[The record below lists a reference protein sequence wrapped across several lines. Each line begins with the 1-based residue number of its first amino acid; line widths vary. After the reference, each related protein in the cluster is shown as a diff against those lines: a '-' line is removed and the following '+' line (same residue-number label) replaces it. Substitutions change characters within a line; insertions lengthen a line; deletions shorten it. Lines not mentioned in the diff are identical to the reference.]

1 LRARHARIVISPILC
16 QDYGLFFVVVSW
28 LAFDRILALGGACMI
43 QMEKLVLDIVLSVI
57 GDEAER
63 LPLESDFDTVDV
75 DQLAM
80 TQIVLALE
88 RRLGP
93 ELPTNLEEAKAVA
106 RLVVAA
112 QKSLASRP
120 SPPIIKKTVWAR
132 WNGNEW
138 VGARWSGEV
147 VASNKYQEELIR
159 TLRALAS
166 DPSNNI
172 LAIAPVSDPLSR
184 KPKSNR
190 PKLPPRPK

>member
-1 LRARHARIVISPILC
+1 MVYVLL
-16 QDYGLFFVVVSW
+16 VVSW
-28 LAFDRILALGGACMI
+28 LALDLILALGGVRMI
-43 QMEKLVLDIVLSVI
+43 QMERLVVDVVLSVV

-63 LPLESDFDTVDV
+63 LSLESDFDTLDV
-75 DQLAM
+75 DQLTM
-80 TQIVLALE
+80 TQIVLTLE
-88 RRLGP
+88 SRLGV
-93 ELPTNLEEAKAVA
+93 EMPTNLEEAKTVA
-106 RLVVAA
+106 ELVVGAH
-112 QKSLASRP
+112 KVLVSRTSP
-120 SPPIIKKTVWAR
+120 SIVKKTVWAR

-138 VGARWSGEV
+138 VATRWSGEV

>member
-1 LRARHARIVISPILC
+1 
-16 QDYGLFFVVVSW
+16 
-28 LAFDRILALGGACMI
+28 MI
-43 QMEKLVLDIVLSVI
+43 QMERLVLDVVLSVI

-63 LPLESDFDTVDV
+63 LSMESDFDPLNV

-93 ELPTNLEEAKAVA
+93 ELPTNLEEAKTVA
-106 RLVVAA
+106 ELVVAA
-112 QKSLASRP
+112 QKALVDKP
-120 SPPIIKKTVWAR
+120 SPSIIKKTVWAR

-138 VGARWSGEV
+138 VGTRWSGEV

>member
-1 LRARHARIVISPILC
+1 MVYLLI
-16 QDYGLFFVVVSW
+16 VVSW
-28 LAFDRILALGGACMI
+28 LALDRILALGGACMI
-43 QMEKLVLDIVLSVI
+43 QMERLVLDVVLSVI

-63 LPLESDFDTVDV
+63 LSLESDFDTVDV
-75 DQLAM
+75 DQLTM

-88 RRLGP
+88 SRLGV
-93 ELPTNLEEAKAVA
+93 ELPTNLEEAKTVA
-106 RLVVAA
+106 ELVVGA
-112 QKSLASRP
+112 QKALVSRTSP
-120 SPPIIKKTVWAR
+120 SIVKKTVWAR

-138 VGARWSGEV
+138 VATRWSGEV

>member
-1 LRARHARIVISPILC
+1 MVYLLI
-16 QDYGLFFVVVSW
+16 VVSW
-28 LAFDRILALGGACMI
+28 SALDWILALGGACMI
-43 QMEKLVLDIVLSVI
+43 QMERLVLDVVLSVI

-63 LPLESDFDTVDV
+63 LSLESDFDTLDV
-75 DQLAM
+75 DQLTM

-88 RRLGP
+88 SRLGV
-93 ELPTNLEEAKAVA
+93 ELPTNLEEAKTVA
-106 RLVVAA
+106 ELVVEA
-112 QKSLASRP
+112 QKALVSRISP
-120 SPPIIKKTVWAR
+120 SVVKKTVWAR

-138 VGARWSGEV
+138 VATRWSGEV

-159 TLRALAS
+159 TLRGLAS

>member
-1 LRARHARIVISPILC
+1 MVYILIVV
-16 QDYGLFFVVVSW
+16 YW
-28 LAFDRILALGGACMI
+28 LALDRILALGGACMI
-43 QMEKLVLDIVLSVI
+43 QMEKLVLDFVLSVI

-63 LPLESDFDTVDV
+63 LSLESDFDTVEV

-93 ELPTNLEEAKAVA
+93 ELPTNLEEAKTVA
-106 RLVVAA
+106 ELVVAA

-138 VGARWSGEV
+138 VGTRWSGEV

>member
-1 LRARHARIVISPILC
+1 MAL
-16 QDYGLFFVVVSW
+16 
-28 LAFDRILALGGACMI
+28 DRILALGGACKI
-43 QMEKLVLDIVLSVI
+43 QMERLVLDFVLSVI
-57 GDEAER
+57 GDEAE
-63 LPLESDFDTVDV
+63 
-75 DQLAM
+75 
-80 TQIVLALE
+80 
-88 RRLGP
+88 
-93 ELPTNLEEAKAVA
+93 EAKTVA
-106 RLVVAA
+106 ELVVAA

-132 WNGNEW
+132 CNGNEW
-138 VGARWSGEV
+138 VGTRWSGEV

>member
-1 LRARHARIVISPILC
+1 MVYVLI
-16 QDYGLFFVVVSW
+16 VVSW
-28 LAFDRILALGGACMI
+28 LALDRILALGGARMI
-43 QMEKLVLDIVLSVI
+43 QMERLVLDVVLSVV

-63 LPLESDFDTVDV
+63 LSLESDFDTLDV
-75 DQLAM
+75 DKLTM
-80 TQIVLALE
+80 SQIVLALE
-88 RRLGP
+88 SRLGV
-93 ELPTNLEEAKAVA
+93 EMPTNLEEAKTVA
-106 RLVVAA
+106 ELVVGAHKA
-112 QKSLASRP
+112 LVSRTSP
-120 SPPIIKKTVWAR
+120 SIVKKTVWAR

-138 VGARWSGEV
+138 VATRWSGEV